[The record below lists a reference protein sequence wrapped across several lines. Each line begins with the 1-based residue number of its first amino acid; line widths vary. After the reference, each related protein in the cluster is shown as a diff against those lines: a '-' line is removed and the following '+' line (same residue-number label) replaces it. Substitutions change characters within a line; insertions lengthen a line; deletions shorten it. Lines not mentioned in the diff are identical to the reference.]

1 MITRYQN
8 KFGNVTFRPI
18 AEVTHVKN
26 IRGAALDARCMFDVA
41 TAEKIAL
48 ITENRR
54 IQICPFKGA
63 DGWRCYVVLHESEST
78 AAVAEIEELNYTGGV
93 PAQEIHNARRADVPA
108 HI

>member
-1 MITRYQN
+1 MNTQFENR
-8 KFGNVTFRPI
+8 FGSVSFRPI

-26 IRGAALDARCMFDVA
+26 IRGADLDARCMFDVE

-54 IQICPFKGA
+54 IQICPYKGA

-78 AAVAEIEELNYTGGV
+78 AAVAEIEGLNYTGGV
-93 PAQEIHNARRADVPA
+93 PAAEIHSAREMAYGLPC
-108 HI
+108 